1 MLLFIVNSVFKVN
14 YYKDFVTT
22 EWMMAQGIMGSL
34 HDFFPCIHKN
44 TIFVLSN
51 AAVHLN

>member
-22 EWMMAQGIMGSL
+22 EWMMAQDNGFPSRFLSL
-34 HDFFPCIHKN
+34 Y
-44 TIFVLSN
+44 S
-51 AAVHLN
+51 